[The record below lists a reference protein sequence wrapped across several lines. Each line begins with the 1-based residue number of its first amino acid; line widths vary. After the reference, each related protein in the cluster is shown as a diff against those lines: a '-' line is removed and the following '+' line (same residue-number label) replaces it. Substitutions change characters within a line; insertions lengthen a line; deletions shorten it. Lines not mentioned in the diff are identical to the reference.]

1 MLEIRKDGDPV
12 LRQVAKPVAKIDEN
26 SLKLAAEM
34 IKTMY
39 EADGVG
45 LAAPQVGESIRL
57 VVYDVGDG
65 PVTMFNPVVTDS
77 EGLLECEERCLSVP
91 GKYAF
96 IARPETVEV
105 RYLDRSG
112 RHCKVKGDGLLG
124 RCLQHE
130 LDHLDGKLYT
140 DLAKEVF
147 TDERAKNSTERAK
160 NPAKEK
166 SR

>member
-12 LRQVAKPVAKIDEN
+12 LRQVAKPVANIDEN

-77 EGLLECEERCLSVP
+77 EGLLECE
-91 GKYAF
+91 
-96 IARPETVEV
+96 
-105 RYLDRSG
+105 
-112 RHCKVKGDGLLG
+112 
-124 RCLQHE
+124 
-130 LDHLDGKLYT
+130 
-140 DLAKEVF
+140 
-147 TDERAKNSTERAK
+147 
-160 NPAKEK
+160 
-166 SR
+166 

>member
-12 LRQVAKPVAKIDEN
+12 LRKVAKPVAEIDDKILD
-26 SLKLAAEM
+26 LASEM
-34 IKTMY
+34 MKTMY

-65 PVTMFNPVVTDS
+65 PVTMINPVITRA
-77 EGLLECEERCLSVP
+77 EGELKCEERCLSLP
-91 GKYAF
+91 GRYAF
-96 IARPETVEV
+96 VSRPDFVEV
-105 RYLDRSG
+105 KFLDRAG
-112 RHCKVKGDGLLG
+112 RLRKVEGDGFLA

-140 DLAKEVF
+140 DYADKVF
-147 TDERAKNSTERAK
+147 TDTE
-160 NPAKEK
+160 PIKEK
-166 SR
+166 EASR

>member
-12 LRQVAKPVAKIDEN
+12 LRKVAKPVEKIDD
-26 SLKLAAEM
+26 KLLDLASEM
-34 IKTMY
+34 IKAMY

-65 PVTMFNPVVTDS
+65 PVTMINPVITRS
-77 EGLLECEERCLSVP
+77 EGELRCEERCLSVP
-91 GKYAF
+91 GKYAYVT
-96 IARPETVEV
+96 RPDYVEV
-105 RYLDRSG
+105 KYLDRAG
-112 RHCKVKGDGLLG
+112 RLKKVEGDGFLA
-124 RCLQHE
+124 RCIQHE

-140 DLAKEVF
+140 DLADQVFVDPKPKE
-147 TDERAKNSTERAK
+147 E
-160 NPAKEK
+160 KEA